1 MGNPLPLVCVM
12 IVVLVNVLIVMV
24 MVTPLWVVRVLL
36 AMVVRVRSGDTETI
50 AGGCHL
56 VETGDGIS
64 R

>member
-1 MGNPLPLVCVM
+1 M
-12 IVVLVNVLIVMV
+12 IAVLVNVVMV
-24 MVTPLWVVRVLL
+24 MPLWVVMVLL

-50 AGGCHL
+50 AGGCQL

>member
-1 MGNPLPLVCVM
+1 M
-12 IVVLVNVLIVMV
+12 IVVLVNVVMV
-24 MVTPLWVVRVLL
+24 MVTHLVVMVMPLWVVMVLL

-50 AGGCHL
+50 AGGCQP

>member
-1 MGNPLPLVCVM
+1 M
-12 IVVLVNVLIVMV
+12 IAVLVNVVMV
-24 MVTPLWVVRVLL
+24 MVMPLWVVMVLL

-50 AGGCHL
+50 AGGCQL

>member
-1 MGNPLPLVCVM
+1 MPLVCDDSGAGKCGDGDA
-12 IVVLVNVLIVMV
+12 IA
-24 MVTPLWVVRVLL
+24 LWVVMVLL

-50 AGGCHL
+50 AGGCQL

>member
-1 MGNPLPLVCVM
+1 M
-12 IVVLVNVLIVMV
+12 IVVLVNVV
-24 MVTPLWVVRVLL
+24 MVTPLWVVMVLL

-50 AGGCHL
+50 AGGCQL

>member
-1 MGNPLPLVCVM
+1 M
-12 IVVLVNVLIVMV
+12 IAVLVNVVMVTHLVV
-24 MVTPLWVVRVLL
+24 MVTPLWVVMVLL

-50 AGGCHL
+50 AGGCQL

>member
-1 MGNPLPLVCVM
+1 MCDDSGAGKCGDGDA
-12 IVVLVNVLIVMV
+12 IA
-24 MVTPLWVVRVLL
+24 LWVVMVLL

-50 AGGCHL
+50 AGGCQL